1 PDPDALAPFPVS
13 FATENNNDGG
23 DFLPYLRD
31 EATLSRPWAKPGT
44 PKLEHRLGG
53 LEKDKATGGVSY
65 DPANHQAMTRLR
77 AEKVERVRQEI
88 PPTEVGGD
96 AEGDV
101 LVVGWGST
109 KGAIEAAVKTA
120 RAEGRRVGR
129 VHLRWLNPLPPDLEE
144 VMGRYEHIL

>member
-1 PDPDALAPFPVS
+1 VKYMTPVVLLSDGYLGNGAEPWPVPDPDALPDFPVR
-13 FATENNNDGG
+13 FADAPNQNGT
-23 DFLPYLRD
+23 FLPYLRD

-65 DPANHQAMTRLR
+65 DPDNHQAMTRLR
-77 AEKVERVRQEI
+77 AEKVERVQQEI

-109 KGAIEAAVKTA
+109 KGAIEAA
-120 RAEGRRVGR
+120 
-129 VHLRWLNPLPPDLEE
+129 
-144 VMGRYEHIL
+144 